1 MVLTDIWLGSIN
13 NQQYTKFDKA
23 LRQIQGKQCLPYNRP
38 HFNLKVTHSFE
49 LPEIVTWSKE
59 MMHGEAWQ
67 EILLQT
73 SMSGEYD
80 WPTIITE
87 DNRDTLNAM
96 FIDKSTEDLQM
107 FCLGDSQAKSSMVQL
122 ILVDFIFL
130 LSLF

>member
-1 MVLTDIWLGSIN
+1 
-13 NQQYTKFDKA
+13 
-23 LRQIQGKQCLPYNRP
+23 
-38 HFNLKVTHSFE
+38 
-49 LPEIVTWSKE
+49 

-96 FIDKSTEDLQM
+96 FIDRSTEDLQI

>member
-1 MVLTDIWLGSIN
+1 
-13 NQQYTKFDKA
+13 
-23 LRQIQGKQCLPYNRP
+23 
-38 HFNLKVTHSFE
+38 
-49 LPEIVTWSKE
+49 
-59 MMHGEAWQ
+59 MMQGEAWQ

-73 SMSGEYD
+73 SMSGEYDQGFRSLNPWYD